1 MRGIVYSYLTLDD
14 LLKLISRLSK
24 SEREFI
30 ARTDLHSWIPDSKK
44 EFKTK
49 LEELSYKKKIL
60 INLNHKMNRNP

>member
-14 LLKLISRLSK
+14 LLKKISRLSK

-44 EFKTK
+44 EF
-49 LEELSYKKKIL
+49 
-60 INLNHKMNRNP
+60 